1 MKKLFTMILNFFIK
15 PKADER
21 KEEIRKK
28 LEDKIA
34 NTTSDWVKIRS
45 QVYLEMLNNA
55 DGKLL
60 DIIEKAIDNM

>member
-1 MKKLFTMILNFFIK
+1 MKKLFTLILNIFIK
-15 PKADER
+15 TKTDER

-34 NTTSDWVKIRS
+34 NTTSEWVKIRN

-55 DGKLL
+55 DGKIL
-60 DIIEKAIDNM
+60 DAIEKAIGKI

>member
-1 MKKLFTMILNFFIK
+1 MKKLFNLILNFFIK

-34 NTTSDWVKIRS
+34 TTTSDWVKIRS
-45 QVYLEMLNNA
+45 QVYLEMLDKA
-55 DGKLL
+55 DGKIL
-60 DIIEKAIDNM
+60 DAIEKAIDNM